1 MCLML
6 GLDHLDVLKHECT
19 HSVTKNSGYSWL
31 DSLKNQ
37 AITGNQRAKGKTWF
51 VTMFRK

>member
-6 GLDHLDVLKHECT
+6 GLDHLDGLKHECT

-31 DSLKNQ
+31 DSLKNKSHYWKSN
-37 AITGNQRAKGKTWF
+37 GKGQNLICY
-51 VTMFRK
+51 